1 MKLVKLKPAP
11 KTRNNRVKEINKDE
25 WIKER
30 KRIFGSSIE
39 WAGAAKAYR
48 TAMHVTQTEIA
59 IEYGVDV
66 SNICRWESGHAFGW
80 NAEDFETYVQIC
92 NEIAQENRERRRA

>member
-48 TAMHVTQTEIA
+48 TVLHVSQTEVGISF
-59 IEYGVDV
+59 GVSAGCV
-66 SNICRWESGHAFGW
+66 CRWESGHYFKWDAEAF
-80 NAEDFETYVQIC
+80 EQYIQVC
-92 NEIAQENRERRRA
+92 NEIAEENRERRRA